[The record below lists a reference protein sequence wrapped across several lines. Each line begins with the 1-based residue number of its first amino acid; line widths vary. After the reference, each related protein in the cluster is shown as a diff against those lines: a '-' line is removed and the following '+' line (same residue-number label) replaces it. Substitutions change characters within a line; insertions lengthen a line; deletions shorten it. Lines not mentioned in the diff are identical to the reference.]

1 MSELIYQGRI
11 STAKGPTEVRI
22 TDTAPD
28 SRTPPLSRKSPHGG
42 ITLEMGDAGDTVN
55 GFPTS
60 IGSFFTLRL
69 PDPNRRFQDAFRRA
83 FDDERFEVDLDVP
96 SVGTWRGYVKSTLQ
110 TRPITQETRNG
121 VTGVKC
127 FDGLAAIDADDTAI
141 NARVRS
147 VREFLVEAFEGAND
161 RLDIIASV
169 DVQAQGITGATRD
182 LSALFPVS
190 GNARSFIPPTPNGPD
205 GAGGE
210 DGLDGDTL
218 RAQLDD
224 LCARLGAVAYQDVRQ
239 EAWAFMDVASIG
251 AAQTAERYDGSS
263 WASFP
268 MPRQEVATS
277 GQAGAQLLDENNE
290 ALKTRP
296 SLRAVCAEI
305 ENHLT
310 DPGFEATETG
320 SDLVYWQQTDVQR
333 NSDGFAALQTDS
345 TGAGIEQTVDFSGM
359 RVYDQIDA
367 IRLVPDRPQ
376 YQVLEVEIFYGDGT
390 SQQASTTGSFDAF
403 YREKDTSR
411 VIGGGGQKDAIDAI
425 RVRAKPKS
433 GEPIETLELNLLQQ
447 LTEGRVD
454 PNGRDNKYSVVS
466 TVCFT
471 PEGSEAGRTEAEQEV
486 GGFLASIDGQ
496 DGKAPVASWQSARYG
511 SFNRFERWRATNLLA
526 LRPPRIERLEETLIG
541 AYAPLGTRVRATKPG
556 DTAASTF
563 VPLEAREL
571 SLRPGAAET
580 ALHDVEIPKAVID
593 QL

>member
-28 SRTPPLSRKSPHGG
+28 ARTPPLSRKSPHGG
-42 ITLEMGDAGDTVN
+42 ITLEMGDAGDTVG

-83 FDDERFEVDLDVP
+83 FDDERFTVALDVP

-127 FDGLAAIDADDTAI
+127 FDGLALLGAGDSAI
-141 NARVRS
+141 NARS
-147 VREFLVEAFEGAND
+147 ISAREFLEIAFQEAND
-161 RLDIIASV
+161 ALDIIASV
-169 DVQAQGITGATRD
+169 DVQAQGIEGTTYGID
-182 LSALFPVS
+182 SLFPVS
-190 GNARSFIPPTPNGPD
+190 GTARSYEPPAPNGPSGVQD
-205 GAGGE
+205 EG
-210 DGLDGDTL
+210 GLDGDSL

-263 WASFP
+263 WASFS
-268 MPRQEVATS
+268 MPRQEVVTS
-277 GQAGAQLLDENNE
+277 GQAGAQLLDENQE

-296 SLRAVCAEI
+296 SLRSVSAEI
-305 ENHLT
+305 RNFVT
-310 DPGFEATETG
+310 DPGFEATTNG
-320 SDLVYWQQTDVQR
+320 TDLVYWDTTETER
-333 NSDGFAALQTDS
+333 NSDGYLAKTANATDTFGVQTIDLS
-345 TGAGIEQTVDFSGM
+345 GLTVVGKAD
-359 RVYDQIDA
+359 V
-367 IRLVPDRPQ
+367 IRLSITGPNANFLSITITYRQGAFSTTSTQSPSEV
-376 YQVLEVEIFYGDGT
+376 YAEVEDSGL
-390 SQQASTTGSFDAF
+390 SFTPEEVQSVTINM
-403 YREKDTSR
+403 RP
-411 VIGGGGQKDAIDAI
+411 GGG
-425 RVRAKPKS
+425 
-433 GEPIETLELNLLQQ
+433 PIETAEVNLLQK
-447 LTEGRVD
+447 LTNKPVRIAGT
-454 PNGRDNKYSVVS
+454 DNKYRVVESVAFR
-466 TVCFT
+466 T
-471 PEGSEAGRTEAEQEV
+471 EGGTGRTETEQEA
-486 GGFLASIDGQ
+486 GGFLVPIGGSSDLSPA
-496 DGKAPVASWQSARYG
+496 VSWQSARYG

-580 ALHDVEIPKAVID
+580 ALHDVEIPEAVID